1 MGKKIDINRIITPS
15 AYAKLIGVTPA
26 AVTKQMRVGKVNVI
40 EIIGGKIIILPKNEK
55 LWNEKY

>member
-26 AVTKQMRVGKVNVI
+26 AVTKQMKIGKVNVL
-40 EIIGGKIIILPKNEK
+40 EIIGGKIIILPKKEK
-55 LWNEKY
+55 

>member
-26 AVTKQMRVGKVNVI
+26 AVTKQMKTGKVNVI
-40 EIIGGKIIILPKNEK
+40 EIIGGKIIILPKKEK
-55 LWNEKY
+55 